1 MSDFPCTH
9 KAASLLSGLSSG
21 AWFCSVELGVSPGK
35 HSDLAPLPAGDL
47 ASCCFSLGM
56 GWWFQGCQVL
66 LCWQST
72 LVMSFICNFIPS
84 LRSHSHFPEALLTG
98 SIQSAVPSEGLQMPC
113 KEKSVH
119 AALVF
124 LFSSVGKGKLFI

>member
-1 MSDFPCTH
+1 M
-9 KAASLLSGLSSG
+9 SGLVVL
-21 AWFCSVELGVSPGK
+21 AEYPG
-35 HSDLAPLPAGDL
+35 D
-47 ASCCFSLGM
+47 
-56 GWWFQGCQVL
+56 VL
-66 LCWQST
+66 
-72 LVMSFICNFIPS
+72 VHFICNFIPS

-119 AALVF
+119 AALIF